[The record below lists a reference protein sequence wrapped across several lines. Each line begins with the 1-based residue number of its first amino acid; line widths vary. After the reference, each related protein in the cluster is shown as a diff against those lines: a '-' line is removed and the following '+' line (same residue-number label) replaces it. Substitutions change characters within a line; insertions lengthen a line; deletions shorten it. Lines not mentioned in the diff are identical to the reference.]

1 MASQVLLVSNPPHPR
16 VDAQV
21 AASVFGLLPADANL
35 KVRYSVPEIWL
46 ADTDASVVEQAA
58 TRLRA
63 GGMRCVIV
71 RGEDLLA
78 VPSPLLVPSFALCEQ
93 SVTLVVGDQRIEI
106 AHDHS
111 PIIVSST
118 PRPAEGAPPSLR
130 TTIAPGVEVREL
142 CPFVHFYLAGGLR
155 LAVYAELVDFAGLGD
170 QMGSSQS
177 GNMARFGQL
186 LQQRLTHARFDNR
199 LLNMQLRRR
208 LAHGVPPTL
217 RESRKGYSFASPGL
231 DALLEAIA
239 PELLSISQSELSSR
253 LAYLTT
259 RVSS

>member
-1 MASQVLLVSNPPHPR
+1 MLLVSNPPHPH

-21 AASVFGLLPADANL
+21 AASVLGLLPVDANL
-35 KVRYSVPEIWL
+35 KIRYSVPEIWL
-46 ADTDASVVEQAA
+46 ADTDAAVVEQAT

-63 GGMRCVIV
+63 GGMRCVIIT
-71 RGEDLLA
+71 GDDLLE
-78 VPSPLLVPSFALCEQ
+78 VPTPLLVPSFALGER
-93 SVTLVVGDQRIEI
+93 SVTLMAGDQGIEI

-111 PIIVSST
+111 PVIVSST

-130 TTIAPGVEVREL
+130 TTIAPGVEVRDL
-142 CPFVHFYLAGGLR
+142 CHFVHFYLAGGLR

-170 QMGSSQS
+170 QIGSSQS
-177 GNMARFGQL
+177 GNMARFAQL

-208 LAHGVPPTL
+208 LAHGVPPNL

-231 DALLEAIA
+231 DALLAAIS
-239 PELLSISQSELSSR
+239 PKLLSISQPELSSR